1 MIRNLSFVL
10 FFIFSFVSKAQI
22 TLVGDNRCQEAMNPT
37 AENWIK
43 TAGYHFVPTNNYLY
57 YHNGCG
63 LYTTDGNSPGSFV
76 SSENIAS
83 EWDYGITHIEIG
95 DILYYGAGNGFY
107 KRNTLTGGPSETIK
121 EGLGESIIP
130 LMHLTRLNNLFFF
143 IVYGSTATTTV
154 LWRSDGTEA
163 GTYPLKQEIG
173 SGHRGIT
180 SDGAYVYF
188 ISGQQDEFGNSY
200 NGGLWRSDG
209 TLEGTQPMYVHRG
222 NSEISGVNY
231 SIFDFFH
238 WKGSVYALLGADTYI
253 NDPNPNGINESN
265 GYSQL
270 LKLSNGIGTLIDS
283 HHISH
288 FRTGQHETN
297 FTVEGRY
304 TDGYLYPT
312 ESGIYV
318 LNNLISS
325 STHLPYSTIWK
336 CDGVSVWLVKT
347 LAVGSSGIDLP
358 RIPNSRLY
366 SNFTNVLYFTARTN
380 AGSSYDYELW
390 RTDGTDAGT
399 FLLKDIYPGE
409 YSSNASGLIEIN
421 GICYFHAEHPNY
433 GREIWKTNGTSE
445 GTVLVQDLNP
455 GSVDGVYGGYHV
467 NAHRFVAAYD
477 GQYYFMG
484 TNPDNR
490 LNLFTVGNGEE
501 LVSLHIDFGED
512 DLGSCTN
519 CNERIYQKGQQNNK
533 NFYTHYTLGQE
544 TFLTASKFTLGWNNA
559 SWEAYNET
567 KSPATN
573 GNWIKNEEYAING
586 LNTSPLPPCSG
597 WSKDIYLHNPFSYS
611 TSTSCTTPQ
620 VTYNGIFTFSGEHG
634 GNTTT
639 TGFSNGKNSFRI
651 GSGLLI
657 RWNQELSRWE
667 TILDFEGWEY
677 YSDTQIYSTNASDY
691 GSLPPC
697 EGWTNGQS
705 LAGDICYSFP
715 DGIPD
720 YIYRPQSPLTETLDK
735 ARKAI
740 FLNPGTVI
748 DALQIRVYE
757 GKIKQ

>member
-1 MIRNLSFVL
+1 MIKNLSFVL
-10 FFIFSFVSKAQI
+10 FFTFSFVSKAQI
-22 TLVGDNRCQEAMNPT
+22 TLVGDHRCQEGMAT
-37 AENWIK
+37 HIENGLK
-43 TAGYHFVPTNNYLY
+43 TTGYNFVPTSNYLFY
-57 YHNGCG
+57 NNGCG
-63 LYTTDGNSPGSFV
+63 LYATDGKNPGSFI
-76 SSENIAS
+76 STE
-83 EWDYGITHIEIG
+83 GISTEDFSYLEVD
-95 DILYYGAGNGFY
+95 DILYYVWG
-107 KRNTLTGGPSETIK
+107 
-121 EGLGESIIP
+121 EGLYKKNTRTGANEIIKDGLEGSIGSFTK
-130 LMHLTRLNNLFFF
+130 HNNLFFF
-143 IVYGSTATTTV
+143 MNTDNQHVTTI
-154 LWRSDGTEA
+154 WRSDGTES
-163 GTYPLKQEIG
+163 GTYPIRQGDNILPNTDKTIV
-173 SGHRGIT
+173 
-180 SDGAYVYF
+180 SDGTYIYFNSQQPDAY
-188 ISGQQDEFGNSY
+188 GNIL
-200 NGGLWRSDG
+200 NQGLWRSDG
-209 TLEGTQPMYVHRG
+209 TATGTQPIYVRAAETQE
-222 NSEISGVNY
+222 NYGVSY
-231 SIFDFFH
+231 LIHDFIH
-238 WKGSVYALLGADTYI
+238 WNGSVYILRNAGTWLRD
-253 NDPNPNGINESN
+253 DSGILETNT
-265 GYSQL
+265 YSQL
-270 LKLSNGIGTLIDS
+270 LKLSQGSETLIDS
-283 HHISH
+283 HHSAYV
-288 FRTGQHETN
+288 RRGQEALS
-297 FTVEGRY
+297 FSIEEKYLG
-304 TDGYLYPT
+304 GYFYPT
-312 ESGIYV
+312 ESGLYI
-318 LNNLISS
+318 LNNHISS
-325 STHLPYSTIWK
+325 ATQQKYSTVMK
-336 CDGVSVWLVKT
+336 SDGVSVWLVKT
-347 LAVGSSGIDLP
+347 LGLGDGIDLGKISYA
-358 RIPNSRLY
+358 RRF
-366 SNFTNVLYFTARTN
+366 SNFSNILYFNAKTN
-380 AGSSYDYELW
+380 AEPSYDYELW

-409 YSSNASGLIEIN
+409 YSSNAGGLIEIN

-484 TNPDNR
+484 TNPDNS
-490 LNLFTVGNGEE
+490 LNLYTVGNGED
-501 LVSLHIDFGED
+501 LISLHIDFGGD

-519 CNERIYQKGQQNNK
+519 CSERIYQKGQQNNK
-533 NFYTHYTLGQE
+533 NFYTHYTLGRE
-544 TFLTASKFTLGWNNA
+544 TFLTASKFTVGWNNA

-597 WSKDIYLHNPFSYS
+597 WSKDINLNTPSGHSEV
-611 TSTSCTTPQ
+611 CTPPQ
-620 VTYNGIFTFSGEHG
+620 VTYNGIPTFSGQHG

-677 YSDTQIYSTNASDY
+677 YSDTQVYSTNASDY

-720 YIYRPQSPLTETLDK
+720 YIYRPQSPLTETLDE